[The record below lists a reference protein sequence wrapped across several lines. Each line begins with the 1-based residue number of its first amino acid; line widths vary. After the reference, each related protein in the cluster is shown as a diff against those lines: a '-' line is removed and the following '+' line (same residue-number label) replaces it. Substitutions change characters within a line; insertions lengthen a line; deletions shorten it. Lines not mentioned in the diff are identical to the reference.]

1 MARMVLAYAIP
12 PGILHKINKFF
23 GDPDQRER
31 LINILSSVG
40 IQHQGW
46 YMQATEED
54 GGVFISVW
62 EADNPRDALNKFVS
76 SEDPFA
82 VALKCHFK
90 VCSGSDLGQQVPPV
104 PLKLPFGPAT
114 AIFEC

>member
-1 MARMVLAYAIP
+1 
-12 PGILHKINKFF
+12 
-23 GDPDQRER
+23 
-31 LINILSSVG
+31 VG

-46 YMQATEED
+46 YIQATDAD

-62 EADNPRDALNKFVS
+62 EADDPPAALNKFVS
-76 SEDPFA
+76 SQDPLA
-82 VALKCHFK
+82 VALKGHFK

-114 AIFEC
+114 AIFEN